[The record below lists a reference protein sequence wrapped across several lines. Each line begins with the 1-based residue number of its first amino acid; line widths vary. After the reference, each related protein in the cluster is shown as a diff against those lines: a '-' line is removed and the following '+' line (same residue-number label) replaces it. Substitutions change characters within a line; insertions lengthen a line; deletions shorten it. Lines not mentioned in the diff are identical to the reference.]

1 MTWCNSQGK
10 VGFWGLLG
18 IQILKVTYMSY
29 HGGIILKFSII
40 SPWSYL
46 GKVFETM
53 TNKIQSFHGFKN
65 FRRFRGVCSSDTASS
80 YYFRSSRVMEH
91 VRGHSKSTFVEEER
105 GGVC

>member
-1 MTWCNSQGK
+1 
-10 VGFWGLLG
+10 
-18 IQILKVTYMSY
+18 MSY

-80 YYFRSSRVMEH
+80 YYFRSSRVMKH